1 MSGKLGIGQP
11 NTTERIY
18 KMSKLEF
25 FARTLCMIMGAAS
38 LMIVFTMVD
47 AMDSTSVQGL
57 FTVDRLRD
65 TVCAVMGM
73 VFFVSGGFFFVVA
86 IPKNN

>member
-1 MSGKLGIGQP
+1 
-11 NTTERIY
+11 
-18 KMSKLEF
+18 MSKLEF
-25 FARTLCMIMGAAS
+25 TARSLCMMMGIAS
-38 LMIVFTMVD
+38 LWIVFTM
-47 AMDSTSVQGL
+47 AGQMDSTSMQGL

-65 TVCAVMGM
+65 TVCAVMAM

>member
-1 MSGKLGIGQP
+1 
-11 NTTERIY
+11 
-18 KMSKLEF
+18 MSKLEF
-25 FARTLCMIMGAAS
+25 IARSLSMMMGIAS
-38 LMIVFTMVD
+38 LMIVFTM
-47 AMDSTSVQGL
+47 AGQMDSNSMQGL

-86 IPKNN
+86 IPKDN

>member
-1 MSGKLGIGQP
+1 
-11 NTTERIY
+11 
-18 KMSKLEF
+18 MSKLEF
-25 FARTLCMIMGAAS
+25 IARSLSMMMGIAS

-47 AMDSTSVQGL
+47 AMDSTSMQGL

-65 TVCAVMGM
+65 TVCAVMAM

-86 IPKNN
+86 IPKSN

>member
-1 MSGKLGIGQP
+1 
-11 NTTERIY
+11 
-18 KMSKLEF
+18 MSKLEF
-25 FARTLCMIMGAAS
+25 IARSLSMMMGIAS

-47 AMDSTSVQGL
+47 AMDSTVMQGL

-73 VFFVSGGFFFVVA
+73 VFFVSGGFFFLVA
-86 IPKNN
+86 IPKSN

>member
-1 MSGKLGIGQP
+1 
-11 NTTERIY
+11 
-18 KMSKLEF
+18 MSKLEF
-25 FARTLCMIMGAAS
+25 TARSLSMMMGIAS

-47 AMDSTSVQGL
+47 AMDSTVMQGL

-65 TVCAVMGM
+65 TVCAVMAL

-86 IPKNN
+86 IPKSN

>member
-1 MSGKLGIGQP
+1 
-11 NTTERIY
+11 
-18 KMSKLEF
+18 MSKLEF
-25 FARTLCMIMGAAS
+25 IARSLSMMMGIAS

-47 AMDSTSVQGL
+47 AMDSTVMQGL

-86 IPKNN
+86 IPKSN

>member
-1 MSGKLGIGQP
+1 
-11 NTTERIY
+11 
-18 KMSKLEF
+18 MSKLEF
-25 FARTLCMIMGAAS
+25 TARSLCMMMGIAS
-38 LMIVFTMVD
+38 LWIVFTMAG
-47 AMDSTSVQGL
+47 AMDSTSMQGL

-65 TVCAVMGM
+65 TVCAVMAM